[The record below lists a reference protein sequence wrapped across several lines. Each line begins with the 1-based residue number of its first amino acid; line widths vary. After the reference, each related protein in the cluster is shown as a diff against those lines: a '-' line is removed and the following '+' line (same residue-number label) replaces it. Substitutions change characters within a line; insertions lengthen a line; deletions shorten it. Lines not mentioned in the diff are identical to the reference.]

1 MQSQSRKSS
10 ISMNQEITK
19 VLIVYFENKIQNLMN
34 RTVELS
40 DIESLFTPFGRLSKI
55 LIYDRVE

>member
-10 ISMNQEITK
+10 MSMNQEITK

-40 DIESLFTPFGRLSKI
+40 DIESLFTPFGKLSKI